1 MWFGEPV
8 GGSPVIVE
16 AEVMRRFAKDCGRHL
31 FALLGLGPFLGL
43 RVVRGLLVGRN
54 SCGSCNRVGLWAFF

>member
-1 MWFGEPV
+1 MLRGGFGVPV

-16 AEVMRRFAKDCGRHL
+16 AEVMRRFAMERGRHH

-43 RVVRGLLVGRN
+43 RFVSGLLVGRI
-54 SCGSCNRVGLWAFF
+54 